1 MTDRDPDSSI
11 SDASPLRLGELL
23 AAAEMIPD
31 LSCFSLEHWPGYQS
45 WPRSRDDSDPALG
58 LDLGRR
64 RFLRGPRRGP
74 RGWLAWFA
82 GPRDP
87 PPRQALLHSSSA
99 VKKQS
104 LGFDAFPRRSG
115 PESVDR

>member
-31 LSCFSLEHWPGYQS
+31 LSPFSLEHWPGYQS

-64 RFLRGPRRGP
+64 RFFARAPTWSARLAGLVRRAARPAAAASASAFVKRGEKTESRFRCLPAAE
-74 RGWLAWFA
+74 WA
-82 GPRDP
+82 GV
-87 PPRQALLHSSSA
+87 L
-99 VKKQS
+99 
-104 LGFDAFPRRSG
+104 
-115 PESVDR
+115 